1 MEKQKHLPFLI
12 KGIFFFFF
20 LVFIDLI
27 SGFLFDSLYSISKSG
42 VAYQEN
48 QVFYKTKDSILI
60 FGSSRAAFHYQPE
73 IITEQTG
80 LSCYNAGREGMGI
93 YFHYAA
99 LLATLERYN
108 PKIIVLDLD
117 FRDVYYRGGS
127 FGKDVFSDLAPFYG
141 KINCEFDDYIC
152 RNFYDPIL
160 YRSNLIKYNKK
171 FFNILTANV
180 IKNNDNSKGYIPLK
194 GEWNG
199 KEKVLKGDVFKI
211 SPELIKSV
219 NGFISKAKSHNIKVV
234 LVISPTFKKI
244 NPEFFK
250 IANEIAILHGVKLIS
265 YYGDKDFILN
275 KSLFHDSEH
284 LNNKGAILFSQKV
297 ASQIKL

>member
-1 MEKQKHLPFLI
+1 MKSFNNISLEEI
-12 KGIFFFFF
+12 
-20 LVFIDLI
+20 I
-27 SGFLFDSLYSISKSG
+27 SGRIEKMTYSAVKKDFDIDF
-42 VAYQEN
+42 A
-48 QVFYKTKDSILI
+48 T
-60 FGSSRAAFHYQPE
+60 
-73 IITEQTG
+73 
-80 LSCYNAGREGMGI
+80 YNFE
-93 YFHYAA
+93 
-99 LLATLERYN
+99 
-108 PKIIVLDLD
+108 
-117 FRDVYYRGGS
+117 
-127 FGKDVFSDLAPFYG
+127 
-141 KINCEFDDYIC
+141 
-152 RNFYDPIL
+152 
-160 YRSNLIKYNKK
+160 
-171 FFNILTANV
+171 NV